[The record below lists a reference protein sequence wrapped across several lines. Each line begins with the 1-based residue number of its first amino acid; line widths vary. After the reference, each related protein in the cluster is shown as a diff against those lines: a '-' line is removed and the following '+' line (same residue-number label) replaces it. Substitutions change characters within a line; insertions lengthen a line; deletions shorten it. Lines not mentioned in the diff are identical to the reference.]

1 MGRAGDDR
9 HFADAGEVLIG
20 VAVELENGFVLLA
33 DNQQGGGLDFGEMFV
48 NQVRSPAS
56 GDDGADLV
64 TQNGGG
70 PESRR
75 AAGAGTKETK
85 PRMVRSRMA
94 PDPMSRRDQ
103 SVGKKINIEAVAAI
117 GQIIRFLIICEKV
130 QQHRSEP
137 CLDQFGSHKL
147 VPLAVSAAPAPM
159 REENDPF
166 GLGGHDPSGFEFLG
180 IDRNLNDS
188 RKAVL
193 GLVQSR
199 LFF

>member
-1 MGRAGDDR
+1 
-9 HFADAGEVLIG
+9 
-20 VAVELENGFVLLA
+20 
-33 DNQQGGGLDFGEMFV
+33 
-48 NQVRSPAS
+48 
-56 GDDGADLV
+56 
-64 TQNGGG
+64 
-70 PESRR
+70 
-75 AAGAGTKETK
+75 
-85 PRMVRSRMA
+85 
-94 PDPMSRRDQ
+94 MSRRNQ

-117 GQIIRFLIICEKV
+117 GQIIGFLIIREEV

-137 CLDQFGSHKL
+137 CLDQLGSHEL